1 MLKIKVK
8 KLLSYRGYYGNIQYS
23 PEDKILFGKVV
34 GLPSNILISYEG
46 NSLAELEQDF
56 RGCIDLY
63 IESCKEYGEKP
74 KKSNLNDYN

>member
-8 KLLSYRGYYGNIQYS
+8 KLLSYRGYYGNIKYS
-23 PEDKILFGKVV
+23 PVDRVLYGKVIR
-34 GLPSNILISYEG
+34 LPKTFISYEG

-56 RGCIDLY
+56 HNAIDAY
-63 IESCKEYGEKP
+63 IEACEEYGEKP